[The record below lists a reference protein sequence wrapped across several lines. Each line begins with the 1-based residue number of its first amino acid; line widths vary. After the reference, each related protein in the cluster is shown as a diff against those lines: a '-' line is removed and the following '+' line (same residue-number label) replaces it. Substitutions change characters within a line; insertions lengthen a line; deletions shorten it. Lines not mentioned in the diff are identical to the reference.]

1 MVERRREFSC
11 WLKLPLQ
18 LHSAETAER
27 VRGRSGCSPPSKANT
42 GTWCAGRPLH
52 QGTGAFPGKNIWKI
66 LLILCISPTFLHPI
80 QRLSLTVTRPLGL
93 FFFFC
98 SPKSC
103 CIQMLQGDNNLESR
117 SYAQEE
123 CWSLRHGLKHGKKAM
138 WAQVE
143 R

>member
-1 MVERRREFSC
+1 MYGVGDGTWGCVMVERRREFSC

-18 LHSAETAER
+18 LHLAETAER

-93 FFFFC
+93 FFPSAALKAVVC
-98 SPKSC
+98 KC
-103 CIQMLQGDNNLESR
+103 CRVTTTLRAGVMLKRNVG
-117 SYAQEE
+117 
-123 CWSLRHGLKHGKKAM
+123 H
-138 WAQVE
+138 
-143 R
+143 